1 MLQLQLAGRG
11 APPATSLTILPVEVG
26 TGPPGGP
33 PSSLM
38 VCLSGS
44 FGSRGHPGRVQRPP
58 DSQVSCQRPSSG
70 GAKSQPDHAFLL
82 GAVLCFPVQVHHLM
96 AGCHV
101 PRVQGTPVIVVA
113 VQSRGW
119 CRLLKGTAARGRGLQ
134 SHTFAAGSLLE
145 VAGAGIDDAVGAT
158 YRVPAGGAVAR
169 AAAARDLRP
178 LLRDGSGTCL
188 ARGPAWRARRNGQAP
203 GTPPP
208 NLIPASTWAWGWGE
222 VPGVRTTLHSVET
235 VPRKP

>member
-119 CRLLKGTAARGRGLQ
+119 CRQGHSGQGARAPISHVRGRQPPGGGRCWHRRRRR
-134 SHTFAAGSLLE
+134 SH
-145 VAGAGIDDAVGAT
+145 I
-158 YRVPAGGAVAR
+158 P
-169 AAAARDLRP
+169 
-178 LLRDGSGTCL
+178 
-188 ARGPAWRARRNGQAP
+188 GPCWWCSRARSRSA
-203 GTPPP
+203 
-208 NLIPASTWAWGWGE
+208 
-222 VPGVRTTLHSVET
+222 
-235 VPRKP
+235 